1 LYSFQPNKIGD
12 GKVKVKVNN
21 NWQTFY
27 IGCKNMLPG
36 SRAAAYEVPESPS
49 QELRRSESDE
59 LFSKSQRFMQ
69 KDNDK

>member
-1 LYSFQPNKIGD
+1 
-12 GKVKVKVNN
+12 
-21 NWQTFY
+21 
-27 IGCKNMLPG
+27 MLPG